1 MVYLSYDN
9 YDETDIPEKLANGTV
24 DSRQSF
30 AIYTEAAAAQVGK
43 FLFLSQCL
51 SRAQLVYCLKIKKIV
66 FLLWLFL

>member
-30 AIYTEAAAAQVGK
+30 AIYTEAAAQVGK

-51 SRAQLVYCLKIKKIV
+51 SRVQLVYCLKIKKIV
-66 FLLWLFL
+66 FLL